1 MSKIGASFGSKE
13 KDPMGLRPIKN
24 KTDENTKK
32 EIRYDESE
40 INKNDDE
47 SYQK

>member
-13 KDPMGLRPIKN
+13 KDLMGLGPFEN

-32 EIRYDESE
+32 EM
-40 INKNDDE
+40 
-47 SYQK
+47 